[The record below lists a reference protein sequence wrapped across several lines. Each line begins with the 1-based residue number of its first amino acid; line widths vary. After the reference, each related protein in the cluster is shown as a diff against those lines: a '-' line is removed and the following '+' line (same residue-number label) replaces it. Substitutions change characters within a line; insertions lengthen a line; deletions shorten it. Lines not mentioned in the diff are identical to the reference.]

1 MHVHGIKV
9 RNKRNHVKGKQAIKQ
24 KNKDSK
30 TYKEVKTE
38 AYDVKEITRQ
48 KQKIQFR
55 VFGHKYT
62 CAYIGLRT
70 QASCMCTQA

>member
-9 RNKRNHVKGKQAIKQ
+9 GNKRNHVKGKQAIKQ

-38 AYDVKEITRQ
+38 AYDVKEIMRQ
-48 KQKIQFR
+48 KQKIQIR
-55 VFGHKYT
+55 ISRHKYA
-62 CAYIGLRT
+62 CAYIGL
-70 QASCMCTQA
+70 CMQTHPKP